1 MFIIT
6 KRLTR
11 ARAVGCI
18 LLLGIFLAGIVLLT
32 GSCQR
37 SEPESPSLLQSNTDR
52 IAYLAALGWQVGEEP
67 VETLRLQLP
76 EKFSDGEYAAYQ
88 ELQLSQG
95 FDLTPFAGEQV
106 VRYTYAAENYPGRSD
121 AVQLNL
127 YCCEGSVIAGDVIAL
142 GENGFQGPLTFPG
155 TE

>member
-11 ARAVGCI
+11 ARAVGCV
-18 LLLGIFLAGIVLLT
+18 LLLGALLLGLVLLAGA
-32 GSCQR
+32 CHR
-37 SEPESPSLLQSNTDR
+37 SETEEFVPLESNADR
-52 IAYLAALGWQVGEEP
+52 LAYLAELGWQVAEEP

-76 EKFSDGEYAAYQ
+76 QEFANTEYAAYQ

-95 FDLTPFAGEQV
+95 FDLAPYAGKQI
-106 VRYTYAAENYPGRSD
+106 VRYTYAVQNYPGHSG

-127 YCCEGSVIAGDVIAL
+127 YCCDGVAIAGDVMVL
-142 GENGFQGPLTFPG
+142 GENGFQGPLYFP
-155 TE
+155 EAQ